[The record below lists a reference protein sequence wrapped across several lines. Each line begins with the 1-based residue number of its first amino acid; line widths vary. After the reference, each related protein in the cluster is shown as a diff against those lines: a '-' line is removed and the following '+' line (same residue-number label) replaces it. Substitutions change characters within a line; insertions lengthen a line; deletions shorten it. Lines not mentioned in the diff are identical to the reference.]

1 MNTLLKQIATLDD
14 SRPTYILTS
23 NAALQELKQ
32 LSKSGKAFAAA
43 TSEKKINT
51 FSLVDQGR
59 LVVMTICPDAKP
71 LGKQLELL
79 RREASAAVA
88 IFKSYKASDVQFVA
102 TDVSE
107 AQAAASIEGF
117 VLTNYEFVKYVT
129 RDQEKKSSPI
139 KELHVL
145 DTSLSQAA
153 FAETSNLLKAV
164 CLTRTLVNEPLSY
177 LTAVQLAEDI
187 QVAGKTFGFDVTVFD
202 KAKIEELKM
211 GGLLSVNLGSFTPP
225 TFSILEHKP
234 KNATNKQP
242 LVLVGKGVV
251 YDTGGLSLKPTAN
264 SMDFMKC
271 DMGGAAVTIGIVA
284 AAAANKLPLH
294 IIGLVPSTDNRPGN
308 NAYVPG
314 DVITM
319 HSGHTVEVMNTD
331 AEGRLLLADALSY
344 AKQYDPELVF
354 DFATLTGAAARA
366 IGPHGI
372 AMMSTADRMQTEAVA
387 NSGQET
393 YERVVEFPLW
403 EEYGK
408 MLKSDIADMR
418 NLGGASAGAI
428 TAGKFLEHYT
438 DYPWMHFDIAPVT
451 YFHAPDA
458 YKVKYGTGTGVRL
471 IYHFLKNYSS
481 VA

>member
-1 MNTLLKQIATLDD
+1 MNTTLKRL
-14 SRPTYILTS
+14 
-23 NAALQELKQ
+23 AALDTTTPLYCVTSKAALDKHPH
-32 LSKSGKAFAAA
+32 LSTSAVAFAVATAA
-43 TSEKKINT
+43 QNVNT
-51 FSLVDQGR
+51 FSLVDEGR
-59 LVVMTICPDAKP
+59 LVVLTVCPDVAP
-71 LGKQLELL
+71 LGKLLELL
-79 RREASAAVA
+79 RREAAAAVA
-88 IFKSYKASDVQFVA
+88 ILKSYKAAEVQFVA
-102 TDVSE
+102 TDLSE
-107 AQAAASIEGF
+107 VQASASIEGF

-129 RDQEKKSSPI
+129 QNQDKKTTPI
-139 KELHVL
+139 KTLHIL
-145 DTSLSQAA
+145 EASLSQAA
-153 FAETSNLLKAV
+153 FDETYKLLEAV
-164 CLTRTLVNEPLSY
+164 CLSRTLVNEPLSY
-177 LTAVQLAEDI
+177 LTATKLSEEI
-187 QVAGKTFGFDVTVFD
+187 QAAGKHFGFDVTVYD

-211 GGLLSVNLGSFTPP
+211 GGVLSVNLGSFTPP

-242 LVLVGKGVV
+242 IVLVGKGVV

-264 SMDFMKC
+264 SMDFMKS
-271 DMGGAAVTIGIVA
+271 DMGGAAVVIGILS
-284 AAAANKLPLH
+284 AAAANDLPVH

-344 AKQYDPELVF
+344 AKKYNPELVF
-354 DFATLTGAAARA
+354 DFATLTGAAVRA

-372 AMMSTADRMQTEAVA
+372 ALMSTADRKQTQAVTE
-387 NSGQET
+387 SGFET

-403 EEYGK
+403 EEYDK
-408 MLKSDIADMR
+408 MLKSDIADLQ
-418 NLGGASAGAI
+418 NLGGATAGAI
-428 TAGKFLEHYT
+428 TAGKFLEHFT
-438 DYPWMHFDIAPVT
+438 DYPWMHFDIAPVA

-471 IYHFLKNYSS
+471 IYHFLKNYTP